1 MHFKTI
7 LRPVSSRYAS
17 QRSNTASRRLGASA
31 FPYARSTLPVIW
43 VRTARAPG
51 FSRAAGCPKSTATCA
66 SLIFHF
72 AACGKRSALGDSTA
86 PSRYADSGRSY
97 FLPGCR
103 SGAAASRATAKVDR
117 FRVMIRSNRR
127 RVTDDSIERMP
138 KLMRLPSPEESSK
151 SSTEERDQAIPIAQI
166 IAEASAIHR
175 GGRRRALLNVKAL
188 VTTIPPDSTPKQT
201 ALRDIPRK
209 AILVAS

>member
-1 MHFKTI
+1 
-7 LRPVSSRYAS
+7 
-17 QRSNTASRRLGASA
+17 
-31 FPYARSTLPVIW
+31 
-43 VRTARAPG
+43 
-51 FSRAAGCPKSTATCA
+51 
-66 SLIFHF
+66 
-72 AACGKRSALGDSTA
+72 
-86 PSRYADSGRSY
+86 
-97 FLPGCR
+97 
-103 SGAAASRATAKVDR
+103 
-117 FRVMIRSNRR
+117 MIRSNRR